1 MDNIQQPEK
10 EPFSAVDATPQQSH
24 VPAKLAKS
32 WWLRWLYVVL
42 AWLCIL
48 IAILGIFIPGLP
60 PFDFLLLASFFAAKG
75 SPRLYRWFQENRY
88 IGPLLREWQQH
99 RRIPRKA
106 KVLST
111 LSMTCGHNYYLEN
124 PTPVVGSDFNCLHAG
139 GTDLDVAQS
148 LSFYKHLMHTHLI
161 HKYRP

>member
-1 MDNIQQPEK
+1 MATLAVCCLGLALYFNRDFRNIY
-10 EPFSAVDATPQQSH
+10 S
-24 VPAKLAKS
+24 
-32 WWLRWLYVVL
+32 
-42 AWLCIL
+42 
-48 IAILGIFIPGLP
+48 GLP

-111 LSMTCGHNYYLEN
+111 LSMTFAATIIIWKI
-124 PTPVVGSDFNCLHAG
+124 P
-139 GTDLDVAQS
+139 
-148 LSFYKHLMHTHLI
+148 HLWLVLTLI
-161 HKYRP
+161 ACMLGVLIWMWRKA

>member
-48 IAILGIFIPGLP
+48 IAILGIFIPGRP

-111 LSMTCGHNYYLEN
+111 LSMTFAATIIIWKI
-124 PTPVVGSDFNCLHAG
+124 P
-139 GTDLDVAQS
+139 
-148 LSFYKHLMHTHLI
+148 HLWLVLTLI
-161 HKYRP
+161 ACMLGVLIWMWRKA

>member
-1 MDNIQQPEK
+1 VDNIQQPEK
-10 EPFSAVDATPQQSH
+10 KQFSEANPVSQLPATET
-24 VPAKLAKS
+24 KLAKS
-32 WWLRWLYVVL
+32 LWLRWVYIVL

-48 IAILGIFIPGLP
+48 IAIIGLFIPGLP

-75 SPRLYRWFQENRY
+75 SPRLYRWFQQNRY

-111 LSMTCGHNYYLEN
+111 LSMTFAATIIIWKI
-124 PTPVVGSDFNCLHAG
+124 P
-139 GTDLDVAQS
+139 
-148 LSFYKHLMHTHLI
+148 HLWLVITLI
-161 HKYRP
+161 TCMIGVLIWMWRKA

>member
-88 IGPLLREWQQH
+88 IGPLLREWQQQ

-111 LSMTCGHNYYLEN
+111 LSMTFAATIIIWKI
-124 PTPVVGSDFNCLHAG
+124 P
-139 GTDLDVAQS
+139 
-148 LSFYKHLMHTHLI
+148 HLWLVLTLI
-161 HKYRP
+161 ACMLGVLIWMWRKA

>member
-10 EPFSAVDATPQQSH
+10 EPLSVANSMPQPSDAPT
-24 VPAKLAKS
+24 KLAKS
-32 WWLRWLYVVL
+32 WWLRWLYIVL

-48 IAILGIFIPGLP
+48 IAIIGIFIPGLP

-75 SPRLYRWFQENRY
+75 SPRLSRWFQENRY
-88 IGPLLREWQQH
+88 IGPLLKEWQQH

-111 LSMTCGHNYYLEN
+111 LSMTFAATIIIWKIPHPWL
-124 PTPVVGSDFNCLHAG
+124 VAVLIGSMLC
-139 GTDLDVAQS
+139 V
-148 LSFYKHLMHTHLI
+148 LI
-161 HKYRP
+161 WMWRKA